1 MGVGGDIGIDRD
13 YCWAAAGVGRIW
25 ICAGGQAVSALSGGE
40 ACEGVLVYGGAVV
53 YGVEDQQCDG
63 VVQSELLCGG
73 RQGGCGC
80 EGEGA
85 FDVQWRDE
93 ALSASE
99 VGGVYRGAGGVSW
112 RTVGFDV
119 CGGL

>member
-1 MGVGGDIGIDRD
+1 MRGFLF
-13 YCWAAAGVGRIW
+13 GRW
-25 ICAGGQAVSALSGGE
+25 KLG
-40 ACEGVLVYGGAVV
+40 EGVLVYGGAVV

-63 VVQSELLCGG
+63 VVQSELICGG

-85 FDVQWRDE
+85 FDVQGRDE